1 MELEKI
7 SFSDMQNLKTVN
19 TLTVDYQYSLLN
31 KDNLTQPIQMILPE
45 EKNFSHVLF
54 FCILETSI
62 KFWTFSKKTL
72 LSLLMYFRSY
82 GLRKTRLDKCLKS
95 TASEDPSTSNIVNG
109 PNHCWNLNDGGF
121 IIFIDHCSGNWLGKS
136 FSPWYRK
143 C

>member
-54 FCILETSI
+54 FCVLETSI
-62 KFWTFSKKTL
+62 KF
-72 LSLLMYFRSY
+72 
-82 GLRKTRLDKCLKS
+82 
-95 TASEDPSTSNIVNG
+95 
-109 PNHCWNLNDGGF
+109 
-121 IIFIDHCSGNWLGKS
+121 
-136 FSPWYRK
+136 
-143 C
+143 

>member
-54 FCILETSI
+54 FA
-62 KFWTFSKKTL
+62 F
-72 LSLLMYFRSY
+72 
-82 GLRKTRLDKCLKS
+82 
-95 TASEDPSTSNIVNG
+95 
-109 PNHCWNLNDGGF
+109 
-121 IIFIDHCSGNWLGKS
+121 
-136 FSPWYRK
+136 
-143 C
+143 